1 MVEVQELYPV
11 VMNLFRQR
19 LDVQVEATDTDLF
32 ATGIVDSLMFVEL
45 TVQLEDAFGITIPID
60 KVEFENFR
68 SVAAIADFVLAQSLA
83 QHGKPP
89 RVC

>member
-1 MVEVQELYPV
+1 MSEVEDLYPI

-19 LDVQVEATDTDLF
+19 LDVQVETTETDLF
-32 ATGIVDSLMFVEL
+32 ETGTIDSLMFVEL
-45 TVQLEDAFGITIPID
+45 TLQLEDVFGITIPID

-68 SVAAIADFVLAQSLA
+68 SVATIADFVLAQSLA